1 MNPRTA
7 THILLP
13 AASLL
18 AIAIA
23 WVSAG
28 PAVAAGVGA
37 ATSAMWLVWSLRL

>member
-23 WVSAG
+23 WVAAG
-28 PAVAAGVGA
+28 PAVAAGVGERRRRRQFHP
-37 ATSAMWLVWSLRL
+37 L